1 MQLTVF
7 EVLRMTIN
15 FLLNNINTQSSE
27 EVVRIDEV
35 ISWEKMIELFI
46 KINSLNLFFM
56 EMYRHHFWEFVCGYW
71 GSKGW
76 QLVGGNCSHG
86 SLYVSRKLPT
96 YPSPKPKCWLRGGV
110 GGSFP
115 ETCNDLSY
123 LTMFSNS
130 F

>member
-35 ISWEKMIELFI
+35 ISWEKTIELFI

-56 EMYRHHFWEFVCGYW
+56 EMYRHH
-71 GSKGW
+71 
-76 QLVGGNCSHG
+76 
-86 SLYVSRKLPT
+86 LYVDIGDQR
-96 YPSPKPKCWLRGGV
+96 V
-110 GGSFP
+110 G
-115 ETCNDLSY
+115 N
-123 LTMFSNS
+123 
-130 F
+130 